1 MIDQQNEASIACFG
15 AGAVPIP
22 LSSPTTAIAA
32 LGYMYSRIIAIYG
45 HTNLSLL
52 QAISGITLGGVVA
65 LVVGGALDLFSWSLP
80 GISILTG
87 GAAAAFT
94 VVSGMA
100 FTNSCERLAISQ
112 ITGTETEIKQKLR
125 EIFQEEF
132 RKYSSIRI
140 STPNDLDKV
149 GRDFINN

>member
-1 MIDQQNEASIACFG
+1 MREASIVSFSVG
-15 AGAVPIP
+15 AAPIP
-22 LSSPTTAIAA
+22 LSSPAGTIGA
-32 LGYMYSRIIAIYG
+32 LGYMYNRIIAIYG
-45 HTNLSLL
+45 HTNVSLS
-52 QAISGITLGGVVA
+52 QAISGITLEGVVA
-65 LVVGGALDLFSWSLP
+65 LVVGGALDLFSWSWP

-100 FTNSCERLAISQ
+100 FTNSCETLAISQ
-112 ITGTETEIKQKLR
+112 VTGTETEIKQKLR